1 MMARNQRGVVD
12 ANLLVYGTSN
22 VRVVDLSV
30 LPVHLSTH
38 PQTVAYAIAEAAAP
52 IILATN

>member
-30 LPVHLSTH
+30 LPIHLSTH